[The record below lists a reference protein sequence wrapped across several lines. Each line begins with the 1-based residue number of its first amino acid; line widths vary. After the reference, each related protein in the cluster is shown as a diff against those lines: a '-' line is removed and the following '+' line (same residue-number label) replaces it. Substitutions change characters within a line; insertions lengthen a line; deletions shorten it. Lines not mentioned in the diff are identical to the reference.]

1 MMQSCLSWKPER
13 VGPVD
18 VDDIKRNLLE
28 DFSAQTENL
37 QVYLRVRPLTSAER
51 ESGETEDCVTIESP
65 ETVVL
70 KPPRSSLHNRQSE
83 RALLQTAQRFTFTQ
97 VFGPDASQRR
107 VFDGSVRGLVRQ
119 VLDGSNSLVF
129 TYGVTNAGKTFT
141 FLGPDHDGGLLPRS
155 LSVIFNSLAGRLYS
169 RCDLKPQRCR
179 DFSRLTHEQQ
189 TSEMT
194 QKKNLLRLCKES
206 DKSVSWSKSTFLD
219 GSSVCSD
226 SINSIPD
233 DSFTVDD
240 GSHIQ
245 FSIWIS
251 FCEIYNDN
259 VHDLLDQVPIG
270 QKRQFLRLSQDVKGN
285 SYIKDLR
292 WVQVNNSEE
301 AYRLMKVGKKNQSI
315 SATRLN
321 QESSRSHSIFS
332 IRIMRVDHI
341 GVPRVVGISE
351 LVLCDLAGS
360 ERCSRTNNTGKRLK
374 EAGNINN
381 SLLTLGKCLQSLRL
395 NSQNK
400 FQHHVPFRESKL
412 THFLQFFFSGAS
424 RVTMVVN
431 INQNSSNV
439 DETLNVL
446 KFSALAQ
453 KVVMVNS
460 RPVVVDP
467 VISGPELSLNMIE
480 AQKNVARHGR
490 KSSLIAWETSLE
502 DVLEDVDEDGE
513 EEEEEFEE
521 SEVEG
526 TVLEAEEEVEEEEGE
541 EDRTMEV
548 DKEVEKQ
555 GALRLLLEAQI
566 REEVCAEF
574 RDIFTKM
581 EKDFSDRLE
590 KEREILEQR
599 AEKRVEIL
607 KNLVTKTMGVDT
619 VNTNQLQGD
628 QADQWEGFIHSMS
641 RDLEKIRADAES
653 VHQCLAQPTQAAELE
668 ALRLEKQ
675 QSHDQLQEANEN
687 LQLQRNKLSGLEV
700 ICEQKNEQIKQ
711 LEDEMKTTLER
722 AERDRGQVD
731 MLKAKLLELEK
742 SCSCARFGAE
752 DHRDLTDQDLND
764 RNLRDRKRQRLTE
777 TDDGQCPAKKSETD
791 CVKCAASWSSLE
803 REQRETARLTR
814 ENKAAVDGMFQ
825 LQTQVKSLDEEVQK
839 LTGRC
844 TSQSEEL
851 QEVLARNQELQT
863 QLEKGEGPGVFH
875 STIKQL
881 KLESEAALESSIQ
894 KSQHIQQLQQQKD
907 QLEARLT
914 LSETCCNQLSEDVR
928 GLKEELER
936 RDNELRKRE
945 EQRQMR
951 EDELQRQE
959 EQRQATEEEL
969 ERGKEQRLVMEE
981 ELKKMKEKLAA
992 SEAQGQVRVSE
1003 LQKWEEQLQRREEEV
1018 KRREEQQEMAEK
1030 EQQSEENQQ
1039 SITEE
1044 LLEMDAEEKDQLLQ
1058 KHETSKVGE
1067 EEPGKLESQKIE
1079 EELVEEQKSPAKMQS
1094 KFSVVEELKEELLK
1108 FKERKEQCQREKT
1121 ELRSQAVLRPVR
1133 HDFQT
1138 DQNIPP
1144 GTESAC
1150 DGRKNLRTTARKRKS
1165 YEVEALQSS
1174 ENKRNRGRGI
1184 DAAGS
1189 SGKSVLGRLANTAPK
1204 QRRGRRKLFKAGVS
1218 SPLSI
1223 SPVIVTAEEEKESA
1237 HAIVKRQLR
1246 AKGQRK

>member
-70 KPPRSSLHNRQSE
+70 KPPRSSLHNRQRE
-83 RALLQTAQRFTFTQ
+83 KPLLQTAQRFTFTQ
-97 VFGPDASQRR
+97 VFGPDATQRK

-155 LSVIFNSLAGRLYS
+155 LSVIFNSLAGRLYP

-179 DFSRLTHEQQ
+179 DFSRLTPEQQ
-189 TSEMT
+189 TFEAT
-194 QKKNLLRLCKES
+194 QKKNLLRLCKEA
-206 DKSVSWSKSTFLD
+206 DKSVSGSKSTFLD

-226 SINSIPD
+226 SINGVPD
-233 DSFTVDD
+233 DSFTVDY
-240 GSHIQ
+240 GSNIQ

-259 VHDLLDQVPIG
+259 VHDLLDQVPVG

-332 IRIMRVDHI
+332 IRIMRVDHV

-374 EAGNINN
+374 EAGNINT

-431 INQNSSNV
+431 INQNFSNM

-460 RPVVVDP
+460 QPMVVDP
-467 VISGPELSLNMIE
+467 VISGPERSLNMIE
-480 AQKNVARHGR
+480 AQKNVMRHGR

-526 TVLEAEEEVEEEEGE
+526 TVLEAGEEEEEGE

-607 KNLVTKTMGVDT
+607 KNLVTKMGMDT
-619 VNTNQLQGD
+619 VKTDQLQGE
-628 QADQWEGFIHSMS
+628 QAELWEGFIHSMS
-641 RDLEKIRADAES
+641 RDLEKIREDAES
-653 VHQCLAQPTQAAELE
+653 VHQCLTQQTQAAELE
-668 ALRLEKQ
+668 ALRLENK
-675 QSHDQLQEANEN
+675 QSHDQLLEANES
-687 LQLQRNKLSGLEV
+687 LELQRNKLSGLEV
-700 ICEQKNEQIKQ
+700 ICEQKNEQIKK

-722 AERDRGQVD
+722 AERDKGQVE

-742 SCSCARFGAE
+742 SCSCARLGAE
-752 DHRDLTDQDLND
+752 DQKDCDLGTKNLTDQDLTD
-764 RNLRDRKRQRLTE
+764 RNQQDRKRQKLTE
-777 TDDGQCPAKKSETD
+777 TDDGQRPAKKSD
-791 CVKCAASWSSLE
+791 CGKCAYSWSSLE
-803 REQRETARLTR
+803 REQRETARLMR
-814 ENKAAVDGMFQ
+814 ENKAVINGMFQ
-825 LQTQVKSLDEEVQK
+825 LQTRVKSLEEEVQN
-839 LTGRC
+839 LTEQC
-844 TSQSEEL
+844 TRQSEEQ
-851 QEVLARNQELQT
+851 QELLAQNQELQT
-863 QLEKGEGPGVFH
+863 QLEKGEEPSVFH
-875 STIKQL
+875 ATIKQL
-881 KLESEAALESSIQ
+881 RLESEAALESSIQ
-894 KSQHIQQLQQQKD
+894 KSQHIQQLQQDKD
-907 QLEARLT
+907 QLEARLS
-914 LSETCCNQLSEDVR
+914 LSETRCSQLSEDVR

-936 RDNELRKRE
+936 RDNELQKRE

-951 EDELQRQE
+951 EDKLRRQE
-959 EQRQATEEEL
+959 EQRQMAEEEFV
-969 ERGKEQRLVMEE
+969 RVKEQRRVIEEKLIKMEE
-981 ELKKMKEKLAA
+981 KL
-992 SEAQGQVRVSE
+992 EGLEVQRQVRLSE
-1003 LQKWEEQLQRREEEV
+1003 LQMLEEQLQSREEEI
-1018 KRREEQQEMAEK
+1018 KRRGEQQKMAEK
-1030 EQQSEENQQ
+1030 EQKSEENLQ
-1039 SITEE
+1039 SITQEQLEMYKEKAPQTRDE
-1044 LLEMDAEEKDQLLQ
+1044 LLPKEEKVR
-1058 KHETSKVGE
+1058 VGE
-1067 EEPGKLESQKIE
+1067 EELSKLESQKTE
-1079 EELVEEQKSPAKMQS
+1079 EQLVEEQTSPVKMQS

-1108 FKERKEQCQREKT
+1108 FKEKKEQRQREKLWT
-1121 ELRSQAVLRPVR
+1121 QAVLKPVR
-1133 HDFQT
+1133 H

-1144 GTESAC
+1144 VTMSAC
-1150 DGRKNLRTTARKRKS
+1150 DGKKNLRTTARKRKS
-1165 YEVEALQSS
+1165 YEVEDLESS

-1184 DAAGS
+1184 HATTS
-1189 SGKSVLGRLANTAPK
+1189 SGKSILGRLANTAPK
-1204 QRRGRRKLFKAGVS
+1204 QRRGRRKLFKADIS
-1218 SPLSI
+1218 TPLSI

-1246 AKGQRK
+1246 SKCPRK